1 VKPLRAPSAI
11 AAHKEPVAKTGLSG
25 HLLLRGKRG
34 IEAFDAANH
43 SLGAYPDLKTAAAAI
58 SAKGRS

>member
-1 VKPLRAPSAI
+1 
-11 AAHKEPVAKTGLSG
+11 
-25 HLLLRGKRG
+25 LLLRGKRG